1 MVKRARKARL
11 PTTPASPGKRV
22 TRPILAACITLTVVA
37 AVLFG
42 LSYLGEEARR
52 NIGERDRYAVPFA
65 DIRCDAPPGGMTRE
79 TFLAEV
85 RYESNAAPAV
95 QLLDPDLNAKLTAAF
110 AAHPWVASV
119 NAVNVD
125 PPDAVSVKLTFRVPV
140 LVVLVGNAPRVVD
153 AKGVLLPA
161 NASTAG
167 LPELLTPVKAP
178 GKAGQLWPDAVVI
191 RAASVA
197 AEYKPKTMTRTSQ
210 GWELIQPDGKKL
222 MVGR

>member
-11 PTTPASPGKRV
+11 PITPDTPGKRV
-22 TRPILAACITLTVVA
+22 TRPIIAMCVTVVIVA

-42 LSYLGEEARR
+42 VSYLGDEARR
-52 NIGERDRYAVPFA
+52 NIGQRDRYAVPFA
-65 DIRCDAPPGGMTRE
+65 EIQCDAPLGMTRE
-79 TFLAEV
+79 KFLAEV
-85 RYESNAAPAV
+85 RYESNAASTI

-110 AAHPWVASV
+110 AAHPWVASIE
-119 NAVNVD
+119 AVNVD
-125 PPDAVSVKLTFRVPV
+125 PPDTVSVKLTFRVPA
-140 LVVLVGNAPRVVD
+140 LVVRMGNTQRVVD
-153 AKGVLLPA
+153 TKGVLLPT
-161 NASTAG
+161 NSSTAG
-167 LPELLTPVKAP
+167 LPELLTPVAAP
-178 GKAGQLWPDAVVI
+178 GKAGQLWPDAIVI